1 MHKGSTVYVFWD
13 FVRPAGHGV
22 WGLGHGVWG
31 LGHGVWLVRGHTV
44 SHSLTW
50 RVGTQTVRSCLQV
63 IELSGLVNAKR
74 RRTSRV

>member
-13 FVRPAGHGV
+13 LVRPA
-22 WGLGHGVWG
+22 
-31 LGHGVWLVRGHTV
+31 GHGVWLVRGHTV